1 MKNVRYRSL
10 FYRRDY
16 YISPLVLVIL
26 KHFLPQFQQVLK
38 PEEEVLNLLF
48 MIKDRHVSVYV
59 YVTFVHIARKWCAM
73 NSLLPSDTGAR
84 KSASSASAKVLSPV
98 NVGELILRE
107 DVPVC
112 QTAAQKRIRVNELV
126 AGPTASPFPGTPRV
140 LKFSF
145 RGSIW
150 REKVRVI

>member
-1 MKNVRYRSL
+1 VKNVRYRSL

-59 YVTFVHIARKWCAM
+59 YVTFVHIARK
-73 NSLLPSDTGAR
+73 
-84 KSASSASAKVLSPV
+84 
-98 NVGELILRE
+98 
-107 DVPVC
+107 
-112 QTAAQKRIRVNELV
+112 
-126 AGPTASPFPGTPRV
+126 
-140 LKFSF
+140 
-145 RGSIW
+145 
-150 REKVRVI
+150 